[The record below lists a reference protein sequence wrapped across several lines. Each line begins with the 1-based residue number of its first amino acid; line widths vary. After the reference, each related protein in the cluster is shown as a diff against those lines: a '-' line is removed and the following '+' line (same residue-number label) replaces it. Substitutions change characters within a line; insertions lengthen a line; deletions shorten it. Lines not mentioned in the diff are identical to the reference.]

1 MTSFHIPLSEV
12 LELNDRSSA
21 VSLCKWKSTWTN
33 YTLAMKLVVKDKEM
47 QVATLLCAIGKEPDK
62 VHACPH
68 ISMD

>member
-1 MTSFHIPLSEV
+1 MIDLV
-12 LELNDRSSA
+12 LY
-21 VSLCKWKSTWTN
+21 LCANGNQLGQN